1 MSTNAAAARASAMD
15 LLYSTHETPQ
25 PEAAAV
31 VDAGI
36 GGYNDAAAPLHEVR
50 GLFVFARAAGGA
62 VLGGAI
68 GRSWGQCCE
77 LEQLWVAE
85 ERRRQGLGR
94 ELLRHFEA
102 EARRRAC
109 TLVYLDTWSFQ
120 APRFY
125 EKLGYRGVL
134 EVAGFGP
141 GLVKYTLHKHLPPEA
156 TEAGEPAP
164 IPVRDTAPASPGCED
179 DATPAANAIPERV
192 KR

>member
-1 MSTNAAAARASAMD
+1 MSTDAAAARATA
-15 LLYSTHETPQ
+15 LGPLYSTHETPL
-25 PEAAAV
+25 PEAAAA

-36 GGYNDAAAPLHEVR
+36 GGYNTAAAPLHEVR
-50 GLFVFARAAGGA
+50 GLFVFARVADGV

-68 GRSWGQCCE
+68 GRTWGQCCE

-85 ERRRQGLGR
+85 EQRRRGLGR
-94 ELLRHFEA
+94 ELLRHFES

-109 TLVYLDTWSFQ
+109 ALIYLDTWSFQ

-134 EVAGFGP
+134 EVTGFGA
-141 GLVKYTLHKHLPPEA
+141 GLVKYTMHKRLAPVA
-156 TEAGEPAP
+156 TEPGEPGAVP
-164 IPVRDTAPASPGCED
+164 ERDAASALGGFEDHASP
-179 DATPAANAIPERV
+179 A

>member
-1 MSTNAAAARASAMD
+1 MD

-36 GGYNDAAAPLHEVR
+36 GAYNDAAAPLHEVR

-85 ERRRQGLGR
+85 EQRRQGLGR

-164 IPVRDTAPASPGCED
+164 IPVGDTAPASPGCED
-179 DATPAANAIPERV
+179 DATPAAKALPERV